1 MKTEKKYNWELEIQ
15 CPTCSQEIVLNGVM
29 FQVDMVSLY
38 KQELIN
44 QIHDKCMAMNS

>member
-29 FQVDMVSLY
+29 FQVDMVSSKKRTTWLY
-38 KQELIN
+38 
-44 QIHDKCMAMNS
+44 